1 MIIIAG
7 KIFIEPSKREA
18 LVKASE
24 PLQQATRDNEPGCEA
39 YVFSA
44 DPCEPGNIT
53 VYELWTDAPSLAAH
67 FLHENYFNMRTL
79 FGEHGISG
87 AETFKYRV
95 DAKAT
100 VYNADRIATVDF

>member
-1 MIIIAG
+1 
-7 KIFIEPSKREA
+7 
-18 LVKASE
+18 
-24 PLQQATRDNEPGCEA
+24 
-39 YVFSA
+39 
-44 DPCEPGNIT
+44 
-53 VYELWTDAPSLAAH
+53 
-67 FLHENYFNMRTL
+67 MRTL